1 MGCKRTTPGRGV
13 RRLALLVLPEG
24 LILGIETSNPSAV
37 EPGCGWSPAVAL
49 ARHAAGTLT
58 PLGTEALNLD
68 RPQDD
73 DLLPA
78 IDRLFRRAGVLP
90 RDLRAIALSTGPGGF
105 TALRIATAS
114 AKMIAEV
121 TGSLVFG
128 VPSACVVARRAE
140 CTAPF
145 AVALASK
152 NDSVW
157 LTQFGANTPPI
168 ADGQLI
174 HARDFAPAT
183 LAALIADRFLPAPFA
198 DACAAAGVPILRPV
212 FDPLAVIEVSQRAA
226 AIDPVS
232 LLPIYPRE
240 PEAVTKWR
248 ALGRE

>member
-1 MGCKRTTPGRGV
+1 M
-13 RRLALLVLPEG
+13 LPEG

-49 ARHAAGTLT
+49 ARHTPGTLT

-78 IDRLFRRAGVLP
+78 IDRLVRRAGALP

-114 AKMIAEV
+114 VKMIAEV
-121 TGSLVFG
+121 TGAQVHG
-128 VPSACVVARRAE
+128 VPSAWVVARRAA
-140 CTAPF
+140 CASPF

-152 NDSVW
+152 NDSAW
-157 LTQFGANTPPI
+157 LTQFDPHGSPLTE
-168 ADGQLI
+168 GRLVY
-174 HARDFAPAT
+174 ARDFVPARLT
-183 LAALIADRFLPAPFA
+183 ALIADRFLPAPFA
-198 DACAAAGVPILRPV
+198 EACATARVPIIRPN
-212 FDPLAVIEVSQRAA
+212 FDPHALIEVAQHATP
-226 AIDPVS
+226 IDPVS